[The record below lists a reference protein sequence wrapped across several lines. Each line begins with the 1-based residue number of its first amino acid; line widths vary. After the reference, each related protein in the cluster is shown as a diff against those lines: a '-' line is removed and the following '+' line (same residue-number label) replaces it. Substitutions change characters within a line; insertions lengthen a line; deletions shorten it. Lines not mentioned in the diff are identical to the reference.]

1 MSDVLCRL
9 AHPQQLTYSQAVG
22 TTFVGSL
29 AQSYAV
35 GALINATGTLSY
47 KGASYLGGLI
57 FLATSAPTVSLTQP
71 PPKVTFR
78 TC

>member
-1 MSDVLCRL
+1 ML
-9 AHPQQLTYSQAVG
+9 AWFVQSLQREISFFEKNNLKLTGTQAWG

-47 KGASYLGGLI
+47 KGSSY
-57 FLATSAPTVSLTQP
+57 P
-71 PPKVTFR
+71 PFIR
-78 TC
+78 QRG